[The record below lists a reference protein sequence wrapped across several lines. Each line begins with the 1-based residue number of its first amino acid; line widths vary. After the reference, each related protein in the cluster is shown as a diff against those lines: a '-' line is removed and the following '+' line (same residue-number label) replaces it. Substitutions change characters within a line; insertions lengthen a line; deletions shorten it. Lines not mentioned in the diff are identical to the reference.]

1 MLKRLCLALLLAT
14 LSLPA
19 LATDY
24 SDMWYLP
31 AESGWGVNFTQNANV
46 IFMTFF
52 LYDASGQPTW
62 YVAIAYDDG
71 NGNFA
76 GNMYSTTGTY
86 FGAPWN
92 PASFSSTLAGTAS
105 FTPANAYQGTLTYTL
120 VGGPTVTKSI
130 VRETLTTVDL
140 TGNYAGGLATGF
152 SGCNDSGQDGLFEDT
167 YDQLQV
173 TQSNG
178 AVSLVFSFN
187 GLGESCTFSGALV
200 QNGQIYT
207 VPSGTYTCQDG
218 LSTSASLSEIKRTSL
233 GIEGRY
239 AAPSVGGGCR
249 EDASFSAVNLQ

>member
-1 MLKRLCLALLLAT
+1 MLKRFCLALLFAAVA
-14 LSLPA
+14 SPA

-31 AESGWGVNFTQNANV
+31 AEAGWGVNLTQNANV

-52 LYDASGQPTW
+52 LYDTSTKATW

-71 NGNFA
+71 NGNYS
-76 GNMYSTTGTY
+76 GTLYSTTGTY
-86 FGAPWN
+86 FGSPWQGYMAN
-92 PASFSSTLAGTAS
+92 EAGTAS

-120 VGGPTVTKSI
+120 TGGPTVTKSI
-130 VRETLTTVDL
+130 VRETLTAIDL
-140 TGNYAGGLATGF
+140 TGNFTGGQAGGY
-152 SGCNDSGQDGLFEDT
+152 SGCSDTGNNGTYEDT
-167 YDQLQV
+167 YDVQV

-178 AVSLVFSFN
+178 ALSLTFAYN
-187 GLGESCTFSGALV
+187 GLGESCTLSGALV
-200 QNGQIYT
+200 QNGQIFT
-207 VPSGTYTCQDG
+207 VPSATYTCEDG

-249 EDASFSAVNLQ
+249 EDASFSAVTLQ